1 MNEVLYEASSGENVE
16 TVKLQPELYPD
27 HPNQTSA
34 QCKSK
39 ETDLARQREPCKP
52 SAVKPQQRIDR
63 GYFVSNTEEKTDGL
77 EGFLGNK
84 QCVRKVCKPQVILYI
99 AGPNAAIT
107 RETLS
112 LVLSH
117 NEQWPD

>member
-1 MNEVLYEASSGENVE
+1 MLYEGLSGENVE
-16 TVKLQPELYPD
+16 TVMMQPEFYPD
-27 HPNQTSA
+27 HPNQTSP

-39 ETDLARQREPCKP
+39 EPDLFRQREPCKP

-63 GYFVSNTEEKTDGL
+63 EYFMSNTEEETDGL

-84 QCVRKVCKPQVILYI
+84 QCVRKICKTQVILNI
-99 AGPNAAIT
+99 AGPNATIT

-112 LVLSH
+112 LVLSY